1 MVTLSQDNY
10 QAIWKWSKSGKFTV
24 KFVYE
29 HLTKRDEGPSYSRV
43 WRAKREKQCLFV
55 ASEAK
60 SNTHQRQHEKKELA
74 RRLGLLFLRQFEDTD
89 HLFVCPISKVIWG
102 VTALCF
108 HQNDMPSSYDRF
120 WP

>member
-43 WRAKREKQCLFV
+43 WRAKMTEKNKVFMWLV
-55 ASEAK
+55 K
-60 SNTHQRQHEKKELA
+60 QRAILTKDNMKK
-74 RRLGLLFLRQFEDTD
+74 RNWQGDSDCYF
-89 HLFVCPISKVIWG
+89 
-102 VTALCF
+102 
-108 HQNDMPSSYDRF
+108 
-120 WP
+120 